1 MSFIPRDRIKRV
13 KWPSGRSRFIRARTN
28 AKMHRPPTLRTLKE
42 SPHSKSALLMQW
54 TRLSPRS
61 KVVACF
67 GTVHRLL
74 SPFESFS
81 ALPLQ

>member
-1 MSFIPRDRIKRV
+1 M

-28 AKMHRPPTLRTLKE
+28 AKMHRPPTLCTLKE
-42 SPHSKSALLMQW
+42 SSHSKSDLLMQC
-54 TRLSPRS
+54 TRLSPTS

-67 GTVHRLL
+67 ETVHKLF

-81 ALPLQ
+81 AVPLQ